1 MQLSTRKALHHVGHV
16 GHVGLL
22 GKIKS
27 LTPRKARGHVGFLGK
42 PDTIRQM
49 RKIVLLA
56 VIALAVAP
64 VFAAAT
70 LKFDVPTGWISKTPT
85 SSMRIAEL
93 TVPRAA
99 GDAEDGSVTVF
110 FFGATQGG
118 NAQAN
123 IDRWIGQ
130 MAQPDGQ
137 PSSTVAKTSASETA
151 SGLKLSIV
159 DVSGT
164 YVAEVSPGS
173 AEHLNKPGFRQIA
186 VYVATPG
193 GPYFVK
199 CVGPA
204 ATVAKWHD
212 SLQAFLRSIKYE

>member
-1 MQLSTRKALHHVGHV
+1 MLSIIAL
-16 GHVGLL
+16 
-22 GKIKS
+22 
-27 LTPRKARGHVGFLGK
+27 TF
-42 PDTIRQM
+42 
-49 RKIVLLA
+49 
-56 VIALAVAP
+56 IALAALP
-64 VFAAAT
+64 FSAAT
-70 LKFDVPTGWISKTPT
+70 LKFDVPAGWTSKPPT
-85 SSMRIAEL
+85 SSMRIAEFTL
-93 TVPRAA
+93 PRAT
-99 GDAEDGSVTVF
+99 GDSEDASVTVF
-110 FFGATQGG
+110 FFGASQGG
-118 NAQAN
+118 NVQAN

-137 PSSTVAKTSASETA
+137 PSSKVAKTTASTAA

-164 YVAEVSPGS
+164 YVAEVAPGS
-173 AEHLNKPGFRQIA
+173 SERFNKPGFRQIA

-212 SLQAFLRSIKYE
+212 SLQAFLRGLRYE

>member
-1 MQLSTRKALHHVGHV
+1 MPST
-16 GHVGLL
+16 
-22 GKIKS
+22 
-27 LTPRKARGHVGFLGK
+27 
-42 PDTIRQM
+42 
-49 RKIVLLA
+49 IVLTF
-56 VIALAVAP
+56 IALAALP
-64 VFAAAT
+64 FSAAT
-70 LKFDVPTGWISKTPT
+70 LKFDVPAGWTAKAPT
-85 SSMRIAEL
+85 SPMRVAEFTL
-93 TVPRAA
+93 ARAA
-99 GDAEDGSVTVF
+99 SDSEDASVTVF
-110 FFGATQGG
+110 FFGTSQGG
-118 NAQAN
+118 NVQAN

-137 PSSTVAKTSASETA
+137 PSAKVAKTTASTSA

-164 YVAEVSPGS
+164 YVAEVAPGS
-173 AEHLNKPGFRQIA
+173 SERFNKPGFRQIA

-212 SLQAFLRSIKYE
+212 SLQAFLRSIRYE